1 MCRDARGW
9 TGMIVSTLGLRH
21 RVVFIVALFAAV
33 FLLAGPGPAVSADPD
48 DGAKLFEHWE
58 RQLDTAQERVDG
70 GVLGP
75 MSSRAFRSLVREVIE
90 EVASDRAESLEQAGR
105 IEKLLNSLGP
115 EPEDDSEDPTV
126 QSKRAELTKALAQYQ
141 GRVKRADL
149 TVARAKQILDEL
161 SRQSRARFRENLLQ
175 TGVSPLVPASW
186 TAAVPEFAGLL
197 YQSYV
202 EALAD
207 WLSQIVKDPERS
219 SRAFSLILI
228 VLVVAVAGYPL
239 GRWLLERYGRR
250 TDIAEPSYA
259 RRLLAAFVEAVARG
273 LLPVLFVIGVIIFFT
288 DDALFGFVLRVV
300 VGGLAGYL
308 GIFFVGYGLIRAVF
322 TPDLSAWRLTPLHT
336 GASKRVVNAL
346 QRALIIFVVFGAI
359 AQSISWATISDALLS
374 IYAFVYATALYG
386 ALWALLKHRVW
397 LTGGGSAS
405 AAVDP
410 QVPIQSPRVGSPI
423 WARTRSITRLAL
435 MALPVSA
442 VFGYPKLAAFLINAS
457 MLTGLAV
464 GGFLALRWL
473 GHEASK
479 GLLASGEDKGRRLRA
494 YLALTYDAGLRW
506 RFWINLVFG
515 LVLVLLAVSIL
526 LPIWG
531 VGVTD
536 TLAGLAQLFRGF
548 QVGSYTFSLFD
559 FLLAAALFAVIMV
572 ATRFLQRGL
581 DRHFLPSLVRDTGVR
596 NALRSAIG
604 YIGVVIAAL
613 VGISVIGLDLSNL
626 ALIAGALSFGLGFGL
641 QNIVSNFVSGLILLA
656 ERPIKPGDW
665 VVVGGHEGT
674 VKKVNVRSTEIET
687 FQRASVMI
695 PNADLIASPV
705 TNWTHKNIL
714 GRLEIRIGV
723 AYGSDVELVR
733 DTLLELARAHP
744 MALTDP
750 EPMVIFM
757 DFGASSLDFEL
768 RCFLRDIAWVIIV
781 GSELRF
787 AIDKAFR
794 EKAIEIPFPQHVVH
808 MAEPAPAAPPPT
820 VSQGG
825 TKSPA
830 PSNTPAAGDP
840 PPLGVRGDDGE

>member
-1 MCRDARGW
+1 M
-9 TGMIVSTLGLRH
+9 TVSTVGLRCMA
-21 RVVFIVALFAAV
+21 VFIPALLAAV
-33 FLLAGPGPAVSADPD
+33 FLIAGPGPAVSADPD

-58 RQLDTAQERVDG
+58 RQLETAEERAEG

-75 MSSRAFRSLVREVIE
+75 LSSRAYRRMVQEVID
-90 EVASDRAESLEQAGR
+90 EVASDRAQSVKEVGR
-105 IEKLLNSLGP
+105 IEELLESLGP

-141 GRVKRADL
+141 GRVKRAGL
-149 TVARAKQILDEL
+149 IVARAEQILDEL
-161 SRQSRARFRENLLQ
+161 SRQSRLRFRDNLLQ
-175 TGVSPLVPASW
+175 THVSPLAPDSW
-186 TAAVPEFAGLL
+186 IVAIPEFADLL

-202 EALAD
+202 VAPAD
-207 WLSQIVKDPERS
+207 WMAQIIKEPDRS
-219 SRAFSLILI
+219 GRAFSLILI
-228 VLVVAVAGYPL
+228 AVVIAAAGFPL

-250 TDIAEPSYA
+250 PDITEPSYA
-259 RRLLAAFVEAVARG
+259 RRLFAAVVEAVARG
-273 LLPVLFVIGVIIFFT
+273 LIPVLFVIGVIVFFT
-288 DDALFGFVLRVV
+288 YDALLGFVLRVV
-300 VGGLAGYL
+300 VEGLAGHL
-308 GIFFVGYGLIRAVF
+308 VIFFVGYGLIRAVF
-322 TPDLSAWRLTPLHT
+322 TPDLTVWRLTPLHT
-336 GASKRVVNAL
+336 GASKRVVKAL
-346 QRALIIFVVFGAI
+346 QRVLIIFVVFGAI

-374 IYAFVYATALYG
+374 VYAFVYASALYG

-397 LTGGGSAS
+397 LTGGGSV
-405 AAVDP
+405 AAVPGDVTP
-410 QVPIQSPRVGSPI
+410 EQAPRAGSPF
-423 WARTRSITRLAL
+423 WARTRTITRLAL
-435 MALPVSA
+435 LALPVSA
-442 VFGYPKLAAFLINAS
+442 AFGYPTLAAFLINAS

-473 GHEASK
+473 GHEASTE
-479 GLLASGEDKGRRLRA
+479 LLASGEERGRRLRA
-494 YLALTYDAGLRW
+494 YLALTYEAGLRW
-506 RFWINLVFG
+506 RFWINLVFD
-515 LVLVLLAVSIL
+515 LVLILLAISVL

-531 VGVTD
+531 VGVAD
-536 TLAGLAQLFRGF
+536 TMAGLARLFRGF

-559 FLLAAALFAVIMV
+559 FLLAAALFVAIMV

-581 DRHFLPSLVRDTGVR
+581 DRHFLPSLVRDAGVR

-604 YIGVVIAAL
+604 YTGVVIAAL

-626 ALIAGALSFGLGFGL
+626 ALIAGALSVGLGFGL

-705 TNWTHKNIL
+705 TNWTHKNVL
-714 GRLEIRIGV
+714 GRLEIQIGV

-733 DTLLELARAHP
+733 ETLLELARAHP
-744 MALTDP
+744 MVLADP
-750 EPMVIFM
+750 EPMVMFM

-768 RCFLRDIAWVIIV
+768 RCFLRDIAWVVVV

-787 AIDKAFR
+787 AIDRAFR

-808 MAEPAPAAPPPT
+808 MAEPAPAATAPPT
-820 VSQGG
+820 PSQGD

-830 PSNTPAAGDP
+830 PPNTPVAGDS
-840 PPLGVRGDDGE
+840 PPLGARGDDGE